1 MAWTSENTSNA
12 VQAGGGI
19 ASSLINVIGQSYINR
34 QNIEEQ
40 RRAQAVAQQNWREQ
54 QEYNSPINQVARIEE
69 AGLNPDM
76 LYGQSS
82 AGVAGNAATP
92 AQSINPPVLNPIQL
106 DPMTASN
113 IYKNIAEIAVDKS
126 QENLNNS
133 MAGYYENKGKTE
145 GENYEMAKIER
156 YIKEETQDYVITQIQ
171 DQSITAYL
179 NRIKSKLGVSDAFAE
194 SLVKYKALG
203 LPFSISENGEINV
216 KWKNIDSSYFSSENF
231 QKALTA
237 YVTANYDMPQE
248 QIKHVQETIR
258 TLITEQSLNKASASN
273 LAAEEEVFETTA
285 QKQIYEKLVYFAEY
299 YTKCVQSGITIDW
312 SKNPPEIVESK
323 AGTATKETI
332 RILTDLVGSIFGVAL
347 KKSL

>member
-1 MAWTSENTSNA
+1 MAWTSANTNNA

-40 RRAQAVAQQNWREQ
+40 RRAQAVAQQNWIEQ
-54 QEYNSPINQVARIEE
+54 QEYNSPKNQVARIKE

-106 DPMTASN
+106 DPMTATN
-113 IYKNIAEIAVDKS
+113 IYKNIAEITVDKA
-126 QENLNNS
+126 QANLYNQQ
-133 MAGYYENKGKTE
+133 AGLIETQNKTE
-145 GENYEMAKIER
+145 GEKFKQEQIET

-171 DQSITAYL
+171 DQSITAYA
-179 NRIKSKLGVSDAFAE
+179 NRIKAKLGVSDAFAE

-203 LPFSISENGEINV
+203 LPFRISENGEINIQ
-216 KWKNIDSSYFSSENF
+216 WKNIDSSYYNSEKF

-248 QIKHVQETIR
+248 QIKQVQETIK
-258 TLITEQSLNKASASN
+258 TLTSEQSVNYASASN
-273 LAAEEEVFETTA
+273 LASEEAVFETQA
-285 QKQIYEKLVYFAEY
+285 DKNKIEKMVEFAEF
-299 YTKCVQSGITIDW
+299 YTTCVQNGITIDW
-312 SKNPPEIVESK
+312 STDPPSIVKST
-323 AGTATKETI
+323 AGIVSMTI
-332 RILTDLVGSIFGVAL
+332 VNKLTSLVQGVFGIAL
-347 KKSL
+347 KKTF